1 MTTTDMTTSAT
12 APSATAPSATTPG
25 ATAPSTA
32 TPGAANPTTERPVPV
47 WALRTA
53 RALPLL
59 ALPVCLW
66 RLPFGFGFQMGMD
79 MPREDLPLWVTVPYV
94 LTLSLLSEAF
104 ALLCAGLVRPWGER
118 APAWLVVAA
127 GTVAGGAFT
136 ALTVQWVLT
145 TFELA
150 GFHEVGFVNGW
161 WRALATVVSGLFV
174 LWGPLILALTYAY
187 HRRRRA

>member
-1 MTTTDMTTSAT
+1 MTTTDMTISAT
-12 APSATAPSATTPG
+12 APSTTTPSAT
-25 ATAPSTA
+25 
-32 TPGAANPTTERPVPV
+32 NPTTERPVPV

-66 RLPFGFGFQMGMD
+66 RLPFGFGFRMGMD
-79 MPREDLPLWVTVPYV
+79 MPREDLSLWVTVPYV

-104 ALLCAGLVRPWGER
+104 ALLCAAGLVRPWGER

-150 GFHEVGFVNGW
+150 GFQDIGFVNGW
-161 WRALATVVSGLFV
+161 WRAPATVVSGLFV

>member
-1 MTTTDMTTSAT
+1 MTTAAMNPTMK
-12 APSATAPSATTPG
+12 PATTPSPSP
-25 ATAPSTA
+25 APS
-32 TPGAANPTTERPVPV
+32 PVTERPVPV

-79 MPREDLPLWVTVPYV
+79 VPREDLSLWVTVPYV
-94 LTLSLLSEAF
+94 LALSLLSEAF

-118 APAWLVVAA
+118 VPAWVVVAA
-127 GTVAGGAFT
+127 GTVAGVAFT
-136 ALTVQWVLT
+136 ALAVQWVLT

-150 GFHEVGFVNGW
+150 GLHEVGFVNGW
-161 WRALATVVSGLFV
+161 WRALATVTSGLFV

>member
-1 MTTTDMTTSAT
+1 MTTAKKDQ
-12 APSATAPSATTPG
+12 G
-25 ATAPSTA
+25 
-32 TPGAANPTTERPVPV
+32 TERPVPR

-66 RLPFGFGFQMGMD
+66 RLPIGVGHQMGMELR
-79 MPREDLPLWVTVPYV
+79 PTEQPLWVTVPYV

-104 ALLCAGLVRPWGER
+104 ALLCAGLVRPWGEVVPDRVPVIGGRRVPAR
-118 APAWLVVAA
+118 AVVVAGASA
-127 GTVAGGAFT
+127 GLGFT
-136 ALTVQWVLT
+136 LLAVQWVLT

-150 GFHEVGFVNGW
+150 GFEEVGFTNGW

-174 LWGPLILALTYAY
+174 LWGPLILALTFAY
-187 HRRRRA
+187 HRRRQPAAPTRVPARASS

>member
-1 MTTTDMTTSAT
+1 MTTD
-12 APSATAPSATTPG
+12 P
-25 ATAPSTA
+25 
-32 TPGAANPTTERPVPV
+32 AAKPAVSPATERPVPG
-47 WALRTA
+47 WALRTV

-79 MPREDLPLWVTVPYV
+79 MPREDLSLWVTVPYV
-94 LTLSLLSEAF
+94 LALSLLSEAF

-118 APAWLVVAA
+118 VPAWVVVAA
-127 GTVAGGAFT
+127 GTMAGGAFT
-136 ALTVQWVLT
+136 ALAVQWVLT

-150 GFHEVGFVNGW
+150 GFQEVDFVNGW
-161 WRALATVVSGLFV
+161 WRALAAVTSGLFV

>member
-1 MTTTDMTTSAT
+1 MTTTDIS
-12 APSATAPSATTPG
+12 PSATTMS
-25 ATAPSTA
+25 ATTMSATTPSA
-32 TPGAANPTTERPVPV
+32 TNPTTERPVPV

-66 RLPFGFGFQMGMD
+66 RLPFGFGFRMGMD
-79 MPREDLPLWVTVPYV
+79 MPREDLSLWVTVPYV

-104 ALLCAGLVRPWGER
+104 ALLCAAGLVRPWGER

-150 GFHEVGFVNGW
+150 GFQDVGFVNGW
-161 WRALATVVSGLFV
+161 WRAPATVVSGLFV

>member
-1 MTTTDMTTSAT
+1 MTTTDMTIGAT
-12 APSATAPSATTPG
+12 TPSATTPSRTTPS
-25 ATAPSTA
+25 ATAT
-32 TPGAANPTTERPVPV
+32 GAANPTTERPVPV

-79 MPREDLPLWVTVPYV
+79 MPREDLSLWVTVPYI

-118 APAWLVVAA
+118 APARVVVAA

-150 GFHEVGFVNGW
+150 GFQDVGFVNGW

-174 LWGPLILALTYAY
+174 LWGPLILALTYTY